1 MSTKKNAPP
10 PRPEAPPRSVF
21 DQREQL
27 AERGEKLGNL
37 VRLTELPDPTE
48 GHPEPPKE
56 LYRQGFTVV
65 FAQLKSVFEIR
76 LKGFLSFRKHDC
88 KNLIKPF
95 TVKLRHY
102 YHRIRAP

>member
-56 LYRQGFTVV
+56 LYRQGSTVV
-65 FAQLKSVFEIR
+65 FVQLKSVFEMR
-76 LKGFLSFRKHDC
+76 LKAFFV
-88 KNLIKPF
+88 F
-95 TVKLRHY
+95 
-102 YHRIRAP
+102 

>member
-56 LYRQGFTVV
+56 LYRQGFIVV
-65 FAQLKSVFEIR
+65 FAQLKSVFEMR
-76 LKGFLSFRKHDC
+76 LKAFLSFRLQKPH
-88 KNLIKPF
+88 KNLSQ
-95 TVKLRHY
+95 
-102 YHRIRAP
+102 